1 MAYNII
7 AENEDYTIVS
17 DYQTIYRK
25 SDKYQSE
32 AQLEKEFIKTLT
44 EQGYDYLAIHKEQDL
59 VDNLRVQLQKLNDYT
74 FTDSEWKRFFNDVI
88 ANQNEGIEAKTAKI
102 QEDHIKSSKE
112 TLARPR
118 TSI

>member
-32 AQLEKEFIKTLT
+32 AQLEKELIKTLT
-44 EQGYDYLAIHKEQDL
+44 EQGYDYLTIHTEQDL
-59 VDNLRVQLQKLNDYT
+59 VDREVVVSLLGEGLNQLL
-74 FTDSEWKRFFNDVI
+74 
-88 ANQNEGIEAKTAKI
+88 
-102 QEDHIKSSKE
+102 
-112 TLARPR
+112 L
-118 TSI
+118 